1 MITRMKV
8 RLRDV
13 KYWFQRRIRGWSD
26 DETWAIDLYF
36 IKWLKVHLEKYLKD
50 AGKAID
56 LEFHKF
62 EYKGKKYNLFL
73 LVNKMIY
80 LCDKLLAYYEVWDLD
95 NHKKIE
101 ETKNELLDIFKLT
114 FFYLGW

>member
-1 MITRMKV
+1 MITRLKI

-13 KYWFQRRIRGWSD
+13 KYWFQRRSRGWSD
-26 DETWAIDLYF
+26 DETWCLDYYF
-36 IKWLKVHLEKYLKD
+36 VKWLRAHLKKYLED
-50 AGKAID
+50 AGKVVD

-62 EYKGKKYNLFL
+62 EYKGQERTLYY
-73 LVNKMIY
+73 LVARMIH
-80 LCDKLLAYYEVWDLD
+80 LCTKLLKNYD
-95 NHKKIE
+95 NWEFDEQTMIK

>member
-1 MITRMKV
+1 MITRLKV

-13 KYWFQRRIRGWSD
+13 KYWFQRRTRGWSD
-26 DETWAIDLYF
+26 DETWCIDYYF
-36 IKWLKVHLEKYLKD
+36 LKWLKKHLKAYLKD
-50 AGKAID
+50 AGKVVD

-62 EYKGKKYNLFL
+62 EYKGKECSLSY
-73 LVNKMIY
+73 LVARMIY
-80 LCDKLLAYYEVWDLD
+80 LCNNLLNQYDYWSFDDQIMV
-95 NHKKIE
+95 E